1 MAATQYTANLK
12 TAVRVR
18 LGTMQQ
24 LREPIHQ
31 RRIDIVNRRSPM
43 YTASFNRLIARPS
56 HFLTLMILT
65 ASFGCGDEIAGS
77 VQSSCETSQDCA
89 QYEFCDEASQLCLN
103 EALRGPI
110 GDPGAMG
117 NSGPRGEAGPQ
128 GQAGPEGAN
137 GLMGEP
143 GANGQNFDPEQDV
156 DSDGF
161 ADWLE
166 VIAGTDPTDDAD
178 VPMDDDQDGVP
189 DVLRGPAGSEGAQ
202 GIAGA
207 DGTNGT
213 DGSNGT
219 DGIGITGV
227 QLTDGE
233 LVVTLSTGE
242 VRNLG
247 NVVGPAGAQGASG
260 DRGDD
265 GISISGVQLESGEF
279 VVSLSDGT
287 RQNLG
292 SVEGP
297 TGPAGAPGQNG
308 IDGINGTNGVNG
320 ADGISVSEATI
331 EDGVLVVSLSNGQR
345 LTIGSVVGPQG
356 IPGQD
361 GTNGIDGVDGVNGVG
376 VAGVVITEAGT
387 LALTLTNNQVVDAG
401 QVVGPVGPAGQDG
414 LAADLVCADG
424 EFVQY
429 TANGWACESHVA
441 NTHAHHPADSAGIE
455 IKPTAVNIGNT
466 RLVDGVLDFG
476 AEADDALTQAMVKTL
491 INGGSA
497 DALHTH
503 AAQAGGGGGGACYTA
518 WGTQSC
524 GVNYSFV
531 YQGFAWAA
539 AKVTRTS
546 VTDINQLS
554 SVICVSAETGSTGG
568 SRGSME
574 FAKGTSLINN
584 MPCAMCCPTAGN

>member
-1 MAATQYTANLK
+1 M
-12 TAVRVR
+12 V
-18 LGTMQQ
+18 
-24 LREPIHQ
+24 I
-31 RRIDIVNRRSPM
+31 
-43 YTASFNRLIARPS
+43 
-56 HFLTLMILT
+56 TLSL
-65 ASFGCGDEIAGS
+65 GCGDEMAGNI
-77 VQSSCETSQDCA
+77 QSSCETSQDCA
-89 QYEFCDEASQLCLN
+89 QYEFCDEVSQLCLN
-103 EALRGPI
+103 EALRGPM
-110 GDPGAMG
+110 GDPGAVG
-117 NSGPRGEAGPQ
+117 NAGPQ
-128 GQAGPEGAN
+128 GEAGPEGAN

-143 GANGQNFDPEQDV
+143 GDTGQGFDPNQDA

-178 VPMDDDQDGVP
+178 VPMDDDRDGVP
-189 DVLRGPAGSEGAQ
+189 DVLRGPAGSEGLQ
-202 GIAGA
+202 GIAGVDGANGA
-207 DGTNGT
+207 DGANGT
-213 DGSNGT
+213 N
-219 DGIGITGV
+219 GIGITGV
-227 QLTDGE
+227 QLSDGE

-247 NVVGPAGAQGASG
+247 NIVGPAGAQGASG
-260 DRGDD
+260 ERGQD
-265 GISISGVQLESGEF
+265 GISISGVRLEAGDF
-279 VVSLSDGT
+279 VVNLSDGT
-287 RQNLG
+287 QQNLG
-292 SVEGP
+292 SVVGP
-297 TGPAGAPGQNG
+297 AGPAGAPGQNGSNG

-320 ADGISVSEATI
+320 TDGINGTNGVNGTDGISVSEATI
-331 EDGVLVVSLSNGQR
+331 EDSALVLSLSNGQR
-345 LTIGSVVGPQG
+345 LTVGSVVGPQG
-356 IPGQD
+356 VPGQN
-361 GTNGIDGVDGVNGVG
+361 GTNGVNGINGVNGVG
-376 VAGVVITEAGT
+376 VAGVVVTQAGT

-401 QVVGPVGPAGQDG
+401 QVVGPVGPAGPAGQDG
-414 LAADLVCADG
+414 LAADLACADG
-424 EFVQY
+424 EFVHY
-429 TANGWACESHVA
+429 TANGWVCADHVA

-524 GVNYSFV
+524 GVNYSSA
-531 YQGFAWAA
+531 YQGHAWAA

-584 MPCAMCCPTAGN
+584 MPCAMCCPSAGN